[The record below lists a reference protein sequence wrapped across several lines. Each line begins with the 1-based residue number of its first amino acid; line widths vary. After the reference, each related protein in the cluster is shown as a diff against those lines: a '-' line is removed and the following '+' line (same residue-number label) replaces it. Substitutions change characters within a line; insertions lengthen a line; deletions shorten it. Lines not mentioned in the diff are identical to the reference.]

1 MKMFILDLFFKGWLS
16 YFTIIN
22 IIRIIGNRDIK
33 LDFSFRGLL
42 IQFIFSLVFMFIFR
56 VFIKK
61 INKLI

>member
-16 YFTIIN
+16 YFAIIN